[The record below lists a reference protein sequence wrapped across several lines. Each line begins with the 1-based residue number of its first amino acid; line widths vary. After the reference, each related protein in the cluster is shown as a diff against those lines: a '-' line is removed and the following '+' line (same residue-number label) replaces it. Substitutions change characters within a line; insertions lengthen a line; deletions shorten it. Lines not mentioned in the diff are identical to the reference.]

1 MDVSLIGT
9 SNGSINLKSH
19 LVGTANV
26 TLRKMRDLVGDTHVV
41 PIRTMRIR
49 SLVVPIV
56 TAIARMI

>member
-9 SNGSINLKSH
+9 SNGSNSLTSH
-19 LVGTANV
+19 LAGTANV
-26 TLRKMRDLVGDTHVV
+26 TLRKMRDLVGDTDKV

-56 TAIARMI
+56 TAIDRMI